1 MNFDRPALPAISTMI
16 LAAFL
21 STSLSGC
28 VTGVVMAAASLDRAR
43 QERQA
48 QRLSQPA
55 PGEYAWATAP
65 GVQVTGVFRLS
76 TPKARPVPGGVQN
89 GPREV
94 LTCEGHRVRLIP
106 DTPHSRFV
114 LADNFEL
121 QVAPGG
127 FWRNGFVALE
137 WEWPSVSASVVRET
151 RCTTDGAFT
160 FDNVPDGEWLIMA
173 EINPP
178 SYDGG
183 ESVTD
188 TVLRAVTIQGR
199 SRPVHLDIQI
209 GGKDDVNGVIQRF

>member
-1 MNFDRPALPAISTMI
+1 MMFGRPALPAIAKMI
-16 LAAFL
+16 LAGVL

-28 VTGVVMAAASLDRAR
+28 VTGLVMAAASLDRAQ
-43 QERQA
+43 QERRA
-48 QRLSQPA
+48 QRLSQPV

-65 GVQVTGVFRLS
+65 GVNVTGAVRLS
-76 TPKARPVPGGVQN
+76 TTQTRPAPGGV

-114 LADNFEL
+114 LEDNFGLRVES
-121 QVAPGG
+121 GG
-127 FWRNGFVALE
+127 YWRNGIVPRE

-160 FDNVPDGEWLIMA
+160 FANVPDGEWLIMA

-183 ESVTD
+183 ESITD
-188 TVLRAVTIQGR
+188 SVLKAVTVQSRG
-199 SRPVHLDIQI
+199 RPVRLDIQF
-209 GGKDDVNGVIQRF
+209 GGADDVNGEIQRY

>member
-1 MNFDRPALPAISTMI
+1 MRFDLPALPAVAKII
-16 LAAFL
+16 LSAFL

-28 VTGVVMAAASLDRAR
+28 VTGLVMAAASLDRAQ
-43 QERQA
+43 QERRA
-48 QRLSQPA
+48 QRLSRPA
-55 PGEYAWATAP
+55 PDEYAWATAP
-65 GVQVTGVFRLS
+65 GVTVTGLFQLS
-76 TPKARPVPGGVQN
+76 TTRTRPVPGGVE
-89 GPREV
+89 PREV
-94 LTCEGHRVRLIP
+94 LTCEGRRIRLIP

-127 FWRNGFVALE
+127 FWRNGFLPRG

-178 SYDGG
+178 SYDDGA
-183 ESVTD
+183 SVTD
-188 TVLRAVTIQGR
+188 TVLRAVTVQGR
-199 SRPVHLDIQI
+199 SRPVRLNIQI

>member
-1 MNFDRPALPAISTMI
+1 MKFDRPALPAISRII

-28 VTGVVMAAASLDRAR
+28 VTGLVMAAASLDRGH
-43 QERQA
+43 QERRA

-65 GVQVTGVFRLS
+65 GVTVTGIFQLS
-76 TPKARPVPGGVQN
+76 TTQTRPAPGSV

-94 LTCEGHRVRLIP
+94 LTCEGHRVRLVP

-114 LADNFEL
+114 LEDNFGL
-121 QVAPGG
+121 RVASGG
-127 FWRNGFVALE
+127 YWRNGLLPPE

-160 FDNVPDGEWLIMA
+160 FANVPDGEWLIMA
-173 EINPP
+173 EIDPP
-178 SYDGG
+178 SYDNG
-183 ESVTD
+183 EVVTD
-188 TVLRAVTIQGR
+188 TVLRAVTVQGR
-199 SRPVHLDIQI
+199 GRPVHLDVQF
-209 GGKDDVNGVIQRF
+209 GGNDDVSGEIQRY